1 MTSIAHGKEKYCFCK
16 FFSYM
21 CILGHNV
28 NCISDSEE
36 FEKLFW
42 AMQCNKS
49 NPSAEVSRDWVC
61 CLFLCFSSFCGNSQ
75 VVKHFI
81 KFLQFLICF
90 LLCLPYHLLWCA
102 SFKILRIFGMK
113 TYGNWRQRN
122 EIEWCFSDVVHFC
135 FTCALLFTFS
145 FFFFLPLCPKAL
157 SVKNLSIQRQIDSKQ
172 RTLKWTGSRTV
183 HV

>member
-1 MTSIAHGKEKYCFCK
+1 MKSLKNCFEPCSATK
-16 FFSYM
+16 AIFQQRYLGTEFVVYFFVFLLFVV
-21 CILGHNV
+21 IL
-28 NCISDSEE
+28 
-36 FEKLFW
+36 
-42 AMQCNKS
+42 
-49 NPSAEVSRDWVC
+49 
-61 CLFLCFSSFCGNSQ
+61 SQ

-90 LLCLPYHLLWCA
+90 LLCLPYHLLCCA

-113 TYGNWRQRN
+113 TYGNLRQRN

-135 FTCALLFTFS
+135 FTCALLFTLS
-145 FFFFLPLCPKAL
+145 FFLSFFTTVHPKAL

-172 RTLKWTGSRTV
+172 LTLKWTGSRTV